1 MNRTLLFQA
10 GDAIGLGHLLAS
22 IALYK
27 HLADSLGWRFCCS
40 IRHNVLAVDP
50 TQDVDPFF
58 ETFFAL
64 GEDRSCLSSEVSD
77 QSLERARDNGRTV
90 MVACRSD
97 RLDLVSGQHD
107 VLAGMDFQVC
117 LLPEFRD
124 LLSQEQ
130 LPEADV
136 VYIDTL
142 CPFLPFPGVEAYY
155 AGVPAFPPRLRSGDA
170 DRATGPFIGI
180 HVRHGNGEALSGR
193 PMGGTERFNTLMAHY
208 ADRIEALRRE
218 HQIRD
223 VLVLSDNSAVADSLA
238 RAVGGRAA
246 ADTPLPEV
254 PFQTYLGAPHASKL
268 GRLARTLADF
278 DRLSEASVIG
288 GASSLFPLASW
299 VWSDGASLAW
309 IDDWE
314 EGRNVS
320 PLGERPPV

>member
-64 GEDRSCLSSEVSD
+64 GEDRSCLSSEVFD

-155 AGVPAFPPRLRSGDA
+155 AGVPAFPP
-170 DRATGPFIGI
+170 PPPP
-180 HVRHGNGEALSGR
+180 R
-193 PMGGTERFNTLMAHY
+193 PPY
-208 ADRIEALRRE
+208 
-218 HQIRD
+218 
-223 VLVLSDNSAVADSLA
+223 
-238 RAVGGRAA
+238 
-246 ADTPLPEV
+246 
-254 PFQTYLGAPHASKL
+254 
-268 GRLARTLADF
+268 
-278 DRLSEASVIG
+278 
-288 GASSLFPLASW
+288 ASSVHRFMWAHGQHRDGQGAASSERTSAFSD
-299 VWSDGASLAW
+299 WSG
-309 IDDWE
+309 
-314 EGRNVS
+314 VK
-320 PLGERPPV
+320 